1 MFITKFEVLKITK
14 IKPIKIS
21 RTSIVNFEMVYKIEL
36 KCGISGQNFVMI
48 MFTKQT
54 GLLFLM
60 KSWNAK
66 KTAVKTLWATT
77 SIQSEISKRMEPS
90 LIIYLSNFS
99 DWLITLWKKIK
110 ENFVS
115 ALVLGPRKREV
126 GLGVP
131 ATFTAVTKE
140 LTVAT
145 ILFAEIL
152 KTKTK
157 YIHFKLS
164 FAEYKKVKQPML
176 E

>member
-1 MFITKFEVLKITK
+1 MFITKFELLKITK

-54 GLLFLM
+54 GLLYLM

-66 KTAVKTLWATT
+66 KTAVKKLWATT

-99 DWLITLWKKIK
+99 DWLITLWKKKIK
-110 ENFVS
+110 KTSFQLWFWGPGNVKLD
-115 ALVLGPRKREV
+115 LVFQRHLQLLPKNW
-126 GLGVP
+126 L
-131 ATFTAVTKE
+131 
-140 LTVAT
+140 LQ
-145 ILFAEIL
+145 LFFSQ
-152 KTKTK
+152 K
-157 YIHFKLS
+157 F
-164 FAEYKKVKQPML
+164 
-176 E
+176 